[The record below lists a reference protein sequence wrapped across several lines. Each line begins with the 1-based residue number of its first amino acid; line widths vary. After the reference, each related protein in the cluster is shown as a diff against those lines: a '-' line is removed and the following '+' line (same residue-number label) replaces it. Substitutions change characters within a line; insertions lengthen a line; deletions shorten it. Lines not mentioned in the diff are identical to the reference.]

1 MKLGNA
7 EAHLQ
12 FQFIPEDGTIKVH
25 SLTINDSSMPRFI
38 IDDTLKNM
46 YDDD

>member
-1 MKLGNA
+1 MKLETA

-25 SLTINDSSMPRFI
+25 SLTINDLEMPPFI
-38 IDDTLKNM
+38 IAGTLKNM

>member
-1 MKLGNA
+1 MKLETA

-25 SLTINDSSMPRFI
+25 SLTINDSKMPRFI
-38 IDDTLKNM
+38 IAGTIENM